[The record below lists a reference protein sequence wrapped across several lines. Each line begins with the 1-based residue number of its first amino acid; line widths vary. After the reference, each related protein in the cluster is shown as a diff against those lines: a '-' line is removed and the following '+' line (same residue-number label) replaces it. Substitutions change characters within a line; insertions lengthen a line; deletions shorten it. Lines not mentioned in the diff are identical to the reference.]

1 MTDAMIGASAAAG
14 EPQEASAA
22 LRDAHVLFAAL
33 DAAPSPMAVV
43 QGAEHVVE
51 FANRACGSLFASDRI
66 AGRSLRELLAGSAAA
81 TELPGLLD
89 EVRSVGDSG
98 VTRTCDMRL
107 QQGRFTVRCTLLEAG
122 PAGAAQRI
130 LIHASPVSAPESAEL
145 LDILDSF
152 PCMIVLHA
160 PDGRAVGNR
169 CWRETTGMSAE
180 ELAGGEYAAKLC
192 PDAADQARLSAAMAA
207 ASGEWIEY
215 DMRGGDGRSIPSTW
229 AHVRL
234 ADGSVL
240 GAGRDIAARRLAL
253 EEVAAART
261 KFETLLNAIPDGA
274 FMKDTA
280 LRYVV
285 VNEAMA
291 RLGGLTPAEML
302 GRTDADLF
310 PPDMAT
316 MFHEQDERVM
326 RDGAR
331 LLREQTLVDA
341 DGVVRHTETLKSA
354 YHDSAGRVLG
364 TAGVVRDI
372 TDRKL
377 TAAALAESEAR
388 YRLMVEGSDAVF
400 FYVHDAEGRFEYIS
414 PSVEQV
420 LGYPAAELIGRNY
433 QSLAVAHPLND
444 EADRLMQETVDTQ
457 AIPPTYTAVSQHRE
471 GRSVFLEIVE
481 RPITR
486 DGVVTGIHGFAR
498 DVTERTAAEIRLA
511 ELNARLLGVVDTSPL
526 PIVVL
531 DLELKVLLW
540 NHAAERLFGWSADEV
555 LGQPYP
561 LRAAPGFDLDPAGV
575 VARVVAGDRMTGIE
589 LKRLARDER
598 LLHLQFWTAP
608 LCDSSGALT
617 AVLGIFA
624 DRSDRLKL
632 EEQLQRA
639 QKLEAIGRLAG
650 GIAHDF
656 NNVLTAIGGHAVLA
670 ASTVEQGTPLYEDL
684 REIRRGAEQATE
696 LTRQLLAFSRQQ
708 VLQPRILE
716 LGAVI
721 TELRRMLGRLIG
733 EDIDLQTTVPESLWC
748 VRADPGQ
755 IEQVV
760 LNLAVNA
767 RDAMPTGGSL
777 YIQLDNVV
785 VDDDEELYPGVEPG
799 DYVELQVR
807 DTGCG
812 IPEEDLAHIFEP
824 FFTTKDVG
832 KGTGLGLATV
842 HGVVAQSG
850 GHLFV
855 DSSVAAGTTF
865 RILLPRADGA
875 PEARKTMVYASS
887 RGTET
892 VLLVEDEPAVRAV
905 ARIVLKQA
913 GYTVLEAA
921 GGYDALDLADR
932 HDGSIDVVLSD
943 LVMPLMS
950 GYALVERLREK
961 RPDIRVLLMSGYSE
975 EMVARESPTAQLPL
989 LQKPFSPDELKHRIR
1004 EILDD
1009 ASI

>member
-1 MTDAMIGASAAAG
+1 VR
-14 EPQEASAA
+14 A
-22 LRDAHVLFAAL
+22 LG
-33 DAAPSPMAVV
+33 
-43 QGAEHVVE
+43 Q
-51 FANRACGSLFASDRI
+51 
-66 AGRSLRELLAGSAAA
+66 
-81 TELPGLLD
+81 
-89 EVRSVGDSG
+89 
-98 VTRTCDMRL
+98 
-107 QQGRFTVRCTLLEAG
+107 
-122 PAGAAQRI
+122 AGAARLLELRLEQGRVTVSCSLLDAGQPGHANRI
-130 LIHASPVSAPESAEL
+130 LIHASPVPAPDALAVRE
-145 LDILDSF
+145 ILDTF
-152 PCMIVLHA
+152 PCMVVLHG
-160 PDGRAVGNR
+160 PDGKTVANR
-169 CWRETTGMSAE
+169 CWSDTTGVAAE
-180 ELAGGEYAAKLC
+180 ELEGVDYVAKLH
-192 PDAADQARLSAAMAA
+192 PEAADRARLAAAIA
-207 ASGEWIEY
+207 SASGEWIEC
-215 DMRGGDGRSIPSTW
+215 DMRGGDGRAIPSTW

-234 ADGSVL
+234 ADGTVL
-240 GAGRDIAARRLAL
+240 AVGRDISSPRLAL
-253 EEVAAART
+253 EEVNAART
-261 KFETLLNAIPDGA
+261 KFETLLDAIPDGA

-280 LRYVV
+280 GRYVV
-285 VNEAMA
+285 VNAAMA
-291 RLGGLTPAEML
+291 RLADLTPAAML
-302 GRTDADLF
+302 GRTDGELF
-310 PPDMAT
+310 PLELSK
-316 MFHEQDERVM
+316 MFQEQDERVM
-326 RDGAR
+326 RDGTL
-331 LLREQTLVDA
+331 LLREHSVVGP
-341 DGVVRHTETLKSA
+341 DGGVRHTETLKSA
-354 YHDSAGRVLG
+354 YHDSAGQVLG

-377 TAAALAESEAR
+377 TAAALEQSEAR

-420 LGYPAAELIGRNY
+420 LGYPAAELIGRSY
-433 QSLAVAHPLND
+433 QSLAVDHPLND
-444 EADRLMQETVDTQ
+444 AADRLVREAVSTQ
-457 AIPPTYTAVSQHRE
+457 AIPPTYTAVSRHRQ
-471 GRSVFLEIVE
+471 GHPVFLEIVE
-481 RPITR
+481 RPIAR

-511 ELNARLLGVVDTSPL
+511 ELNSRLLGVVDTSPL

-540 NHAAERLFGWSADEV
+540 NHAAERLFGWTADEV

-561 LRAAPGFDLDPAGV
+561 LRAAPGFDLDPATL
-575 VARVVAGDRMTGIE
+575 VARIVAGDKLAGIE
-589 LKRLARDER
+589 LKRLARDGQ
-598 LLHLQFWTAP
+598 LLNLQFWNAP
-608 LCDSSGALT
+608 LRDSSGDIT
-617 AVLGIFA
+617 ATLGIFA

-639 QKLEAIGRLAG
+639 HKLEAIGRLAG

-708 VLQPRILE
+708 VLQPRVLE
-716 LGAVI
+716 LGAVV
-721 TELRRMLGRLIG
+721 TELRRMLARLIG
-733 EDIDLQTTVPESLWC
+733 EDIDLRTIVSDSLWH

-755 IEQVV
+755 IEQVL

-767 RDAMPTGGSL
+767 RDAMPGGGSL
-777 YIQLDNVV
+777 HILLDNVV
-785 VDDDEELYPGVEPG
+785 VHEDAERYPGVASG

-812 IPEEDLAHIFEP
+812 IPEEDLIHIFEP
-824 FFTTKDVG
+824 FFTTKDIG

-855 DSSVAAGTTF
+855 DSAVAIGTTF
-865 RILLPRADGA
+865 RILLPRAEGA
-875 PEARKTMVYASS
+875 PEAPRVMVYNSS

-921 GGYDALDLADR
+921 GGYEALELADR
-932 HDGSIDVVLSD
+932 HDGTIHVVLTD
-943 LVMPLMS
+943 LVMPLM
-950 GYALVERLREK
+950 GGHVLVEKLREK

-975 EMVARESPTAQLPL
+975 EMVARESPAAQLPL
-989 LQKPFSPDELKHRIR
+989 LQKPFAPDELKHRIR
-1004 EILDD
+1004 EVLDSTSD
-1009 ASI
+1009 